1 MKNDH
6 YNITKKKFL
15 LTWMTEETSEV
26 LSEWEHDNHQQDLSS
41 GVPVGWKGKPNFP
54 FSAKFSQCIQ
64 LIKPHFP

>member
-1 MKNDH
+1 
-6 YNITKKKFL
+6 
-15 LTWMTEETSEV
+15 MTEETSEV